1 MKINKFS
8 KKPLDAIDR
17 TNKDL
22 VISYPVDKKK
32 NNNLKIIAKNPPK
45 TRVLMREINVA
56 IKVSN
61 IFLKLYNIKEKR
73 RKKFLFYSYQ

>member
-32 NNNLKIIAKNPPK
+32 NNQSFIKRIFVKILRSK
-45 TRVLMREINVA
+45 
-56 IKVSN
+56 
-61 IFLKLYNIKEKR
+61 
-73 RKKFLFYSYQ
+73 